1 MSPVPVQGD
10 LKGRVTPVFL
20 QDTAGTAKR
29 SLLRSASNVATA
41 TKGKEAV
48 RMKRQ
53 GLEPGTYSLNLLVR
67 SRNWLRVNRL
77 TSNLQRFWNSR

>member
-10 LKGRVTPVFL
+10 LQGWVAPVLL

-41 TKGKEAV
+41 TKGDEA
-48 RMKRQ
+48 MRQ
-53 GLEPGTYSLNLLVR
+53 GLEQGTYSLNLLVS